1 MRMKRLV
8 FAALLAIVSAG
19 AVIGT
24 TNRPA
29 AQAPQTSS
37 SAESSGVRVYTPQGY
52 YVKAKNSNDYACEYS
67 YTYEVIGYNGKGE
80 VVSTTEESTTGST
93 LEAKEER
100 TLFTAPS
107 DPKRETAYIVKITG
121 VSDVKKIG

>member
-1 MRMKRLV
+1 MLMKRLAI
-8 FAALLAIVSAG
+8 AALITMVSAG

-24 TNRPA
+24 TARPA
-29 AQAPQTSS
+29 AQAPQTAS
-37 SAESSGVRVYTPQGY
+37 SALLDGVRVYSSQGF
-52 YVKAKNSNDYACEYS
+52 YVKAKNSNPHACEYS

-80 VVSTTEESTTGST
+80 VVSTTEESTVGAV
-93 LEAKEER
+93 LEAEEER

-107 DPKRETAYIVKITG
+107 DPRRETAYIVKITG